1 VLPLASLDLVR
12 TDWGAVS
19 GGAWAAAYS
28 AIAVA
33 AFGFSAWQWGISRI
47 GANRVLVYQY
57 LIKLTG
63 VISGVLLLGEGL
75 GKEQLIGAAVIFCGV
90 YLGRSQ

>member
-1 VLPLASLDLVR
+1 MSA
-12 TDWGAVS
+12 
-19 GGAWAAAYS
+19 GAWAAAYS

-33 AFGFSAWQWGISRI
+33 AFGFSAWQWGISRV

-57 LIKLTG
+57 LITLTG